1 MNDLLNRTHL
11 LELIDKYLSG
21 QASKEEKDFLE
32 AYYDYFEKEEAI
44 LEKATA
50 QQKEQLRQQMLS
62 AILKEIGQ
70 PKPVEAPRTHNP
82 SRPTRIHPIR
92 RKQNPWSIVAVAAT
106 ILLAVAATL
115 WMRPEWVTDTPQQE
129 LAIDQ
134 SGEFVGKQFINLP
147 DGSTVFLNEG
157 SELRYEASF
166 GEEIRE
172 VALTGEAYFDVAHN
186 PDKPFMVR
194 TGEVNTRV
202 LGTAFNVQAFDGEE
216 VVVTVTR
223 GKVEVGNKE
232 QVFDYLLPDEQMV
245 VHTVS
250 GSFEKKNINSQEVSE
265 WKEQFFVLNNTTIA
279 EAAEKIGERYEVEV
293 SLDNTAI
300 ESCRITATF
309 AEGEDLEEVLAVL
322 TGIIQAEYTIT
333 AEKDKVTIEGGR
345 CG

>member
-1 MNDLLNRTHL
+1 MNNFKQLYT
-11 LELIDKYLSG
+11 KYLERS
-21 QASKEEKDFLE
+21 ATKEERKKFFALVRTGQ
-32 AYYDYFEKEEAI
+32 YDDQIQQQI
-44 LEKATA
+44 LETIKQEMEVAGTP
-50 QQKEQLRQQMLS
+50 EEL
-62 AILKEIGQ
+62 AITNQILERIDLNTD
-70 PKPVEAPRTHNP
+70 KPRSP
-82 SRPTRIHPIR
+82 SRPARVHPIR

-115 WMRPEWVTDTPQQE
+115 WMRPEWVTDSQPQE
-129 LAIDQ
+129 LAINQ
-134 SGEFVGKQFINLP
+134 PGEFFGKQFINLP
-147 DGSTVFLNEG
+147 DGSTVFLNED

-194 TGEVNTRV
+194 TGEVNTKV

-245 VHTVS
+245 VHTVT

-279 EAAEKIGERYEVEV
+279 EAAKKIGERYEVEV
-293 SLDNTAI
+293 SLDNAAI

-322 TGIIQAEYTIT
+322 TGIIQADYTIT
-333 AEKDKVTIEGGR
+333 AEKDKVTITGGR